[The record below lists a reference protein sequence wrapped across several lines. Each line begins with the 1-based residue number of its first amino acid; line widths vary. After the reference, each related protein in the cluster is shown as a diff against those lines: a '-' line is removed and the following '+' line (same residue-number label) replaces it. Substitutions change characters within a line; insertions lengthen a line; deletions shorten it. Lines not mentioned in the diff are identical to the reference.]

1 MIYVDK
7 AFFKILLI
15 EVHFKLG
22 GTNVE
27 MENFGFWNF
36 FLEYLN
42 ISKDPIVHTEPPF
55 EPTET

>member
-1 MIYVDK
+1 MYVDK
-7 AFFKILLI
+7 AFLLI